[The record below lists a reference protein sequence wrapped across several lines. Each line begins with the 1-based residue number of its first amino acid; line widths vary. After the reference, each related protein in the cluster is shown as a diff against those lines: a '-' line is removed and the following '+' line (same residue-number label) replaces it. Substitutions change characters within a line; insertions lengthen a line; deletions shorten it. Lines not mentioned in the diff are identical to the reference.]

1 MNIKKFRFVIFV
13 LAFAI
18 LTVLLFSLG
27 INAEEQSVLRL
38 AHDQTSGH
46 PYDLGAKRFGEA
58 VEARTNGA
66 VTIKIYP
73 ASQLGDTAEQIE
85 GLKMGT
91 LDLSIAAFSHV
102 SQFVPELGIFGA
114 PYLFESD
121 KQFDNV
127 FDGEVG
133 QILDNISLKRYNI
146 RLLTTYT
153 SGNRVLFNSKRSV
166 FTPNDLEGL
175 KIRVMTG
182 PADALTW
189 KTFGAIATPMAYSEL
204 YSAMQAGVVDG
215 GENEC
220 VSVLRNKFY
229 EPCPYIATT
238 YHLVLPM
245 GVFIS
250 NKTFQEL
257 PEEYRKIVLEEAQ
270 KSAIWERDYI
280 TRMNNEALDE
290 MISKYGVK
298 ANLVD
303 KVAFMEKGKPVQEI
317 VAKNL
322 GVMDLLEKIRAA
334 KK

>member
-1 MNIKKFRFVIFV
+1 MNIKKFCFMIFV
-13 LAFAI
+13 LTFTI
-18 LTVLLFSLG
+18 STILLFSFDSV
-27 INAEEQSVLRL
+27 AEEQYVLRL

-73 ASQLGDTAEQIE
+73 ASQLGDTPEQIE

-91 LDLSIAAFSHV
+91 VDLSIAAFSHV
-102 SQFVPELGIFGA
+102 SQFIPELGIFGA

-121 KQFDNV
+121 EHFANV

-133 QILDNISLKRYNI
+133 QILDEISQKRYDI

-153 SGNRVLFNSKRSV
+153 SGNRVLFNRKRSV
-166 FTPNDLEGL
+166 FTPNDLSDL
-175 KIRVMTG
+175 KIRVMLG
-182 PADALTW
+182 PADSLTW
-189 KTFGAIATPMAYSEL
+189 KTFGAIATPMPYSEL

-215 GENEC
+215 GENEA
-220 VSVLRNKFY
+220 VSVLRNRFY

-245 GVFIS
+245 GVFMS

-280 TRMNNEALDE
+280 TMMNDEALDE

-303 KVAFMEKGKPVQEI
+303 KVAFMEKGKPVQEV
-317 VAKNL
+317 VAKEL
-322 GVMDLLEKIRAA
+322 GLMDLLEKIRAA